1 MYCKMFDIFGLQLK
15 HANYTITGKYLK
27 VKISLSRH
35 IFIYIVIILHDSPSL
50 ITEFN
55 IAQYFAKFKNA
66 FVSGS

>member
-1 MYCKMFDIFGLQLK
+1 ML
-15 HANYTITGKYLK
+15 ITGKYLK

-50 ITEFN
+50 ITDFN